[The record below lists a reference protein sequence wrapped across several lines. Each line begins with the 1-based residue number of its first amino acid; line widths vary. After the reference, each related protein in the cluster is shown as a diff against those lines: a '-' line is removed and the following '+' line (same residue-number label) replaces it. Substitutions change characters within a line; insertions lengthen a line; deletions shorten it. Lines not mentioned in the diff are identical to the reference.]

1 MRYEEQD
8 FSTLET
14 RYASVE
20 RFIEKICAGSIRSM
34 IVSGPPGVGKTY
46 SIEQFLRKY
55 STEKYKVVTGHM
67 SMLSL
72 YGNLYSLRNSKNV
85 LVLDDIDSV
94 FEKIE
99 GLNILKAAMDTKA
112 QRQINWE
119 SSTPLLAAM
128 NVPPS
133 FSFNGAV
140 ILITNE
146 GRGNMKKK
154 LAQHLAALCDRTF
167 QIKVADTSRE
177 SLLHQINFMILK
189 KGLLSSFNFDEDQI
203 FEILD
208 YINDNAES
216 ITHLSLRTAVK
227 LAELVEIDSA
237 GWQQWAGD
245 GLLTENA

>member
-85 LVLDDIDSV
+85 LVLDDID
-94 FEKIE
+94 
-99 GLNILKAAMDTKA
+99 
-112 QRQINWE
+112 
-119 SSTPLLAAM
+119 
-128 NVPPS
+128 
-133 FSFNGAV
+133 
-140 ILITNE
+140 
-146 GRGNMKKK
+146 
-154 LAQHLAALCDRTF
+154 
-167 QIKVADTSRE
+167 
-177 SLLHQINFMILK
+177 
-189 KGLLSSFNFDEDQI
+189 
-203 FEILD
+203 
-208 YINDNAES
+208 
-216 ITHLSLRTAVK
+216 
-227 LAELVEIDSA
+227 
-237 GWQQWAGD
+237 
-245 GLLTENA
+245 